1 MQLRAT
7 IALRNKE
14 LFFKT
19 LVIMKLTAL
28 LLLTTALHVS
38 AGGYSQT
45 VTLTAK
51 NVSLEKIFKVIRQ
64 QTGYD
69 FWYESA
75 LLKKAGNTNVDLKNV
90 PLNQALDAALL
101 NLPLS
106 YKIVGRIIVVKE
118 KEETSASGATDI
130 PIIKY
135 VTVKGRVIDNK
146 TGDPIVGANV
156 LIKGSG
162 KGTSSNKQ
170 GEFSITAI
178 DGNRLIVSFVG
189 YETKEVPV
197 SDGETVVVRLTI
209 SSLSMKE
216 MVVTGIYSRP
226 KANFTGAA
234 TSFTSEELGRVTN
247 GNVLTALKALDPSLQ
262 LPENISLGSNPNT
275 LPDVVLRNGN
285 SLVDISQTNKP
296 NPFNYANS
304 PNTPLFILDGFETT
318 LQRINDLDMNRI
330 VKVDILKDAAATA
343 IYGSRAANGVIVIE
357 TLRPQSGRL
366 RVTYTGNI
374 EAETPDLSGYDVLN
388 AAEKLDLEQKVGV
401 YKETFGNT
409 EEQLAYFYASRKRAI
424 ESGVNTD
431 WLAQPVRTGIG
442 QKHNIYVEGGSQDVQ
457 YGIGGT
463 YSNRAG
469 TMKGSSRENITGNS
483 YFSYRYKSIAIR
495 NDFTLAFNK
504 AVHSPYGGFQQYVQL
519 NPYWSPY
526 DSAGN
531 LAIYLEDV
539 RNLDGARLTN
549 FDQYN
554 NGSGQGVGRPL
565 NPLYN
570 AQLNTKDQSTYQNIN
585 NNLQAQWQVTQ
596 WLRFS
601 GRLAYTRQTDESD
614 LFLPAQHSSFYATAT
629 FDKGSYTKGYGK
641 RTRIESMITADV
653 NKRYDNHLFFG
664 TAGLNIQE
672 DKFNTSSYRVIGF
685 TSPNLNQPT
694 LGNRFVD
701 GSKPTG
707 TESLSRLVGFLSNL
721 SYAYDSRY
729 LLDLSWRLD
738 GSSQFGAR
746 NTFAPF
752 WSAGIGWNL
761 HNESILK
768 NLHYIN
774 RLKLRYSVGY
784 TGSQN
789 FASFLGIPTSQY
801 YTNQDYRG
809 IIGTYLLGYGNPNLQ
824 WQKTFKQNLGGDLTL
839 FNKLDITANYFMEKT
854 EGSIG
859 SVTTTPSTGFNNY
872 SDNIGDIS
880 SKGWELQAR
889 FNIISRPA
897 TRDNWSVFVNMFH
910 VQGKIERVS
919 NTLEEIN
926 KIANTTK
933 STTPVT
939 RYAVGQS
946 TTALWAVP
954 SLGIDPS
961 TGLEIYINRDGKLTT
976 LYDPRDQV
984 VAGDTRADVEGTFGT
999 NLEIKGIGFNVFFRF
1014 RVGAQ
1019 AYNQTLV
1026 DRVENVSYKFYNVDR
1041 RVYEQRWMKPG
1052 DLTFFK
1058 GFTNAAGQG
1067 VENTS
1072 LTSRFVQNDNL
1083 LACESISVYYR
1094 FSDQFNRKIKL
1105 QNTRVTFYTSDLFRL
1120 SSIKRE
1126 RGIIYPFSHTYTLQL
1141 QTSF

>member
-1 MQLRAT
+1 MQLHAS

-38 AGGYSQT
+38 ATGYSQT
-45 VTLTAK
+45 VTLTEK

-75 LLKKAGNTNVDLKNV
+75 LLKKAGNTSVDLKNV
-90 PLNQALDAALL
+90 PLNQALDAVLL
-101 NLPLS
+101 NMPLS

-118 KEETSASGATDI
+118 KEETTNASSPSD
-130 PIIKY
+130 KY
-135 VTVKGRVIDNK
+135 VTVKGRVIDTK
-146 TGDPIVGANV
+146 TGEPIIGANIM
-156 LIKGSG
+156 IKGSG
-162 KGTSSNKQ
+162 KGTSTNKQ

-178 DGNRLIVSFVG
+178 DGNLLIVSFVG
-189 YETKEVPV
+189 YETKEVAV
-197 SDGETVVVRLTI
+197 KDGETVLVRLTI
-209 SSLSMKE
+209 SSASMKE

-262 LPENISLGSNPNT
+262 LPENINLGSNPNA
-275 LPDVVLRNGN
+275 LPDVVVRNGN
-285 SLVDISQTNKP
+285 SLVDISQANKP

-357 TLRPQSGRL
+357 TLRPQSGKL

-374 EAETPDLSGYDVLN
+374 EVETPDLSGYDLLN
-388 AAEKLDLEQKVGV
+388 ASEKLDLEQKVGV
-401 YKETFGNT
+401 YKDLYPSW
-409 EEQLAYFYASRKRAI
+409 EEPLTYFYASRKRAV

-442 QKHNIYVEGGSQDVQ
+442 HKHNIYVEGGSQDVQ

-469 TMKGSSRENITGNS
+469 AMKGSYRENITGNS
-483 YFSYRYKSIAIR
+483 YFSYRYKSLAIR
-495 NDFTLAFNK
+495 NDFSLAFNK
-504 AVHSPYGGFQQYVQL
+504 GVNSPYGSFQQYAQL

-531 LAIYLEDV
+531 LVIYLEDV
-539 RNLDGARLTN
+539 RNLDGVRLIE

-554 NGSGQGVGRPL
+554 NLDGQKPGRPL

-570 AQLNTKDQSTYQNIN
+570 AHLNTKDQSTYQNIN

-596 WLRFS
+596 SLRFS

-614 LFLPAQHSSFYATAT
+614 LFLPAQHSSFNATPT
-629 FDKGSYTKGYGK
+629 FDKGSYTRGYGK
-641 RTRIESMITADV
+641 RTRIESMLTADV
-653 NKRYDNHLFFG
+653 NKHYDKHLFFG
-664 TAGLNIQE
+664 TAGVNIQE
-672 DKFNTSSYRVIGF
+672 DKFNTSSYKVIGF
-685 TSPNLNQPT
+685 TSSSLNQPT

-707 TESLSRLVGFLSNL
+707 TESISRLVGFLSNL

-746 NTFAPF
+746 NTYAPF

-761 HNESILK
+761 HNESVLK
-768 NLHYIN
+768 NLPYIN
-774 RLKLRYSVGY
+774 RFKLRYSVGY

-801 YTNQDYRG
+801 YTSQDYRG
-809 IIGTYLLGYGNPNLQ
+809 IIGTYLLGYGNPDLQ
-824 WQKTFKQNLGGDLTL
+824 WQKTFKQNLGVDLTL
-839 FNKLDITANYFMEKT
+839 FNKLDIAANYFIEKT

-859 SVTTTPSTGFNNY
+859 SVTTASSTGFNNY

-897 TRDNWSVFVNMFH
+897 TRDYWSVFVNMFH

-926 KIANTTK
+926 KIANTTR

-961 TGLEIYINRDGKLTT
+961 TGLEIYINRDGKLTSI
-976 LYDPRDQV
+976 YDPRDQV
-984 VAGDTRADVEGTFGT
+984 VAGDTRANIEGTFGT
-999 NLEIKGIGFNVFFRF
+999 NFEMKGIGFNIFFRF
-1014 RVGAQ
+1014 RTGGQ

-1026 DRVENVSYKFYNVDR
+1026 DRVENVSYKYYNVDR

-1067 VENTS
+1067 LENTN
-1072 LTSRFVQNDNL
+1072 LTSRFVQDDNL

-1094 FSDQFNRKIKL
+1094 LSDELNRKIKL
-1105 QNTRVTFYTSDLFRL
+1105 QNTRITFYTSDLFRF

-1126 RGIIYPFSHTYTLQL
+1126 RGIIYPFSHSYTLQL
-1141 QTSF
+1141 QTTF